1 MWRFPGGA
9 LSGKAPD
16 AAAATFL
23 RPLAKGSGRRDAA
36 LFPSWYQDHTR
47 PGSRN
52 LSWYGPSDFVML
64 TIEFLV
70 NTSYNPQ
77 TQNGSHFFRLTI
89 GTKVLGVLAA
99 AEVGAALTVSSARPH
114 ETQLMRY
121 AVRNT

>member
-1 MWRFPGGA
+1 MTFPTLCSENTVRGWQVWRFPGGA

-36 LFPSWYQDHTR
+36 LF
-47 PGSRN
+47 
-52 LSWYGPSDFVML
+52 PSDFVML